1 MKIGMELGIW
11 LGIAGV
17 ALGLVQ
23 IALWHRRRVL
33 RQSRQI
39 TLVQDI
45 GLLSPAPLVPSAMTQ
60 PASSVLAS

>member
-1 MKIGMELGIW
+1 MELGIW

-23 IALWHRRRVL
+23 IGLWHTRRVL
-33 RQSRQI
+33 RQSRQV

-45 GLLSPAPLVPSAMTQ
+45 GLLSPAALVPAAITQ
-60 PASSVLAS
+60 PANSVLAS